1 MSKPGSTPAPLF
13 KTDKLSLAEWAQAP
27 DKFDL
32 IIDARSEHEY
42 ADDHLPGAL
51 NLPVLHDDEYA
62 MIGTLHRS
70 DTHSAYI
77 HGVRLALANIAAAL
91 DERITG
97 LPRST
102 RILVYCFRGGKRS
115 KLWTDALTTI
125 GFKTQRLEGGWK
137 AYRSHVRAEL
147 ERLPAELQFNVLCGP
162 TGCGKTRLLAA
173 LERAGAQVLDLEA
186 IARHRGSLIGDL
198 PGVSQPAQKLF
209 DSLLLDAL
217 KHFDPH
223 WPVWAEAES
232 KKIGAISLPAALV
245 AQLHAGRVF
254 RVETPMMARIA
265 LWRADYG
272 HFERDPASL
281 LARLEH
287 LRPLVGGEEF
297 ARWQSLGESRE
308 ITELFQRLMTHHY
321 DRAYTRSINAH
332 YPAFAGAPVVQM
344 EDLSAA
350 ALDAVARALL
360 NEAAGASRDGVVKGG
375 HL

>member
-1 MSKPGSTPAPLF
+1 MSRPDSPPAPLF
-13 KTDKLSLAEWAQAP
+13 RTDKLSLAAWAAEP
-27 DKFDL
+27 DAFDL

-42 ADDHLPGAL
+42 ADDHIPGAL

-70 DTHSAYI
+70 DTHSAYLR
-77 HGVRLALANIAAAL
+77 GVRLALANIATAL
-91 DERITG
+91 EDRIAG

-125 GFKTQRLEGGWK
+125 GFKTQRLDGGWK
-137 AYRSHVRAEL
+137 AYRSHVRAEI
-147 ERLPAELQFNVLCGP
+147 ERLPAELKFNVLCGP

-173 LERAGAQVLDLEA
+173 LDRAGAQVLDLEA

-198 PGVSQPAQKLF
+198 PGVAQPAQKLF

-217 KHFDPH
+217 KHQDTQR
-223 WPVWAEAES
+223 PVWAEAES
-232 KKIGAISLPAALV
+232 KKIGAISLPESLI

-254 RVETPMMARIA
+254 RVETPMAARVK
-265 LWRADYG
+265 LWREDYA

-281 LARLEH
+281 LGRLKH
-287 LRPLVGGEEF
+287 LRPLVGGEEY
-297 ARWQSLGESRE
+297 ASWQSLAESRD
-308 ITELFQRLMTHHY
+308 IAQLFERLMTHHY
-321 DRAYTRSINAH
+321 DRAYARSINAH
-332 YPAFAGAPVVQM
+332 YPGFAGAPILEL
-344 EDLSAA
+344 EDLSEG
-350 ALDAVARALL
+350 ALDVVARGLIHA
-360 NEAAGASRDGVVKGG
+360 AAGASRDVVVKAD